1 MPFPPPGD
9 LPDPGT
15 EPPSPALV
23 GGFFTTVPP
32 GKSVVF
38 LIAGIFSMGVDI
50 FVQFLT
56 HLIFLFFKSLL
67 ILKNITILGALHQ
80 PEITI

>member
-1 MPFPPPGD
+1 
-9 LPDPGT
+9 
-15 EPPSPALV
+15 
-23 GGFFTTVPP
+23 
-32 GKSVVF
+32 
-38 LIAGIFSMGVDI
+38 MGVDI
-50 FVQFLT
+50 FVQFLK